1 MARSSHCAMV
11 TQSIFILRGIF
22 MRNLCLVS
30 TLALLSGCGWDS
42 ITTNHTVRLDGA
54 MWDAQSGI
62 ASSSGLYFQLP
73 NVHGLGLVGKDGSF
87 KRVSI
92 DGALT
97 NIFPSPDGNTLIGL
111 VEQTTCPE
119 DEDAVLISDCE
130 EPEVN
135 TQLVA
140 IVDGNIDSAVRLE
153 QPFNAISWD
162 ESGTTAIAYIDGAL
176 GDISSNG
183 VVSLTTVLVIT
194 PADNT
199 ITPVQVGFSAS
210 EVLFHPE
217 TSRAVVLSQSEVAVI
232 DLAASPPTT
241 VVTYPLTLD
250 PDDVVNPVGVS
261 LTPDGSSA
269 LISAQGTDALYI
281 LDLVNP
287 SVNMVS
293 LSNSPAAMAVSNAV
307 DRTFFSFDW
316 TNTLDIMDHDYFDVE
331 SITLD
336 EPMSRIDLT
345 DNYALLSSE
354 NGYRDM
360 YKVGFDLSNETPT
373 FDLTEYRL
381 QGVPNTLELA
391 PSGEFAVALTDN
403 ATQMEIVDLRLGSDN
418 VYPYALES
426 QGIAVAF
433 SQADDGLSLLLLQSG
448 LDYLF
453 SLNLYT
459 NQAEELDLSSPAV
472 DIGALSDGTFF
483 ITHDVASGLVTFYDP
498 TTGNQTEVAGFAI
511 DGATEPKT
519 LSELDQEVGA

>member
-1 MARSSHCAMV
+1 
-11 TQSIFILRGIF
+11 
-22 MRNLCLVS
+22 MRNPFLIS
-30 TLALLSGCGWDS
+30 TLTLLASCGWDT
-42 ITTNHTVRLDGA
+42 ITPNHTVQLDGA
-54 MWDAQSGI
+54 IWDAQSGI
-62 ASSSGLYFQLP
+62 SSSSGLYFRLP
-73 NVHGLGLVGKDGSF
+73 TVNGLGLVGKDGTF
-87 KRVSI
+87 TRVSI

-97 NIFPSPDGNTLIGL
+97 NVFPSPDGETLIGL
-111 VEQTTCPE
+111 VDQTTCP
-119 DEDAVLISDCE
+119 DDDDAILISDCE
-130 EPEVN
+130 EPEVSA
-135 TQLVA
+135 QLVS
-140 IVDGNIDSAVRLE
+140 IVDGNITNSVQLD

-162 ESGTTAIAYIDGAL
+162 ETGTTAIAYIDSDL

-194 PADNT
+194 PADNS
-199 ITPVQVGFSAS
+199 ITPVQVGFAAS

-217 TSRAVVLSQSEVAVI
+217 TNRAVVLSQSEVAVI
-232 DLAASPPTT
+232 DLAAAPPTT

-269 LISAQGTDALYI
+269 LISAQGSDALYI
-281 LDLVNP
+281 LDLINP

-293 LSNSPAAMAVSNAV
+293 LSNSPAAMAVSPTA

-316 TNTLDIMDHDYFDVE
+316 TSTVDIMDHDYFDVE

-354 NGYRDM
+354 NGYRDL
-360 YKVGFDLSNETPT
+360 YKIEFDLSDDTPA

-381 QGVPNTLELA
+381 QGVANSLELA
-391 PSGEFAVALTDN
+391 PSGEFAVALTDS
-403 ATQMEIVDLRLGSDN
+403 ATKMEIVDLRLGSDD
-418 VYPYALES
+418 VYPYALET

-433 SQADDGLSLLLLQSG
+433 SQADDGLSLLLLQEG

-459 NQAEELDLSSPAV
+459 NQAEELDLSSPPV

-483 ITHDVASGLVTFYDP
+483 ITHEVASGLVTFYDP
-498 TTGNQTEVAGFAI
+498 TTGTQTEVAGFAI
-511 DGATEPKT
+511 EGVTEPKN
-519 LSELDQEVGA
+519 LSNLDQEVD

>member
-1 MARSSHCAMV
+1 
-11 TQSIFILRGIF
+11 
-22 MRNLCLVS
+22 MRNLCLIS
-30 TLALLSGCGWDS
+30 TLALLASCGWES
-42 ITTNHTVRLDGA
+42 IPTNHIVQLDGA

-62 ASSSGLYFQLP
+62 VSSSGLYFRLP
-73 NVHGLGLVGKDGSF
+73 AVNGLGLVSKDGTF
-87 KRVSI
+87 THVSL
-92 DGALT
+92 DGPLT
-97 NIFPSPDGNTLIGL
+97 NVFPSPDGDILIGL
-111 VEQTTCPE
+111 VDQTTCPD
-119 DEDAVLISDCE
+119 DEDAVLVTDCD
-130 EPEVN
+130 EPETS

-140 IVDGNIDSAVRLE
+140 IVDGLVINATTLE
-153 QPFNAISWD
+153 QPFNAISWN
-162 ESGTTAIAYIDGAL
+162 ETGTNAIAYIDSNL
-176 GDISSNG
+176 GDVSGNG

-194 PADNT
+194 PADST

-217 TSRAVVLSQSEVAVI
+217 TNRAVVLSQSEVAVI
-232 DLAASPPTT
+232 DLAASPPAT

-250 PDDVVNPVGVS
+250 PDDVVNPVAIS
-261 LTPDGSSA
+261 LTPDGGSA
-269 LISAQGTDALYI
+269 LISAHGTDALYI

-293 LSNSPAAMAVSNAV
+293 LSNSPAAMAVSSAA
-307 DRTFFSFDW
+307 DRTFFTFDW
-316 TNTLDIMDHDYFDVE
+316 TSTLDIMDHDYFDVE
-331 SITLD
+331 SISLD

-354 NGYRDM
+354 NGYRDV
-360 YKVGFDLSNETPT
+360 YKLAFDLTGDETT

-381 QGVPNTLELA
+381 QGVPNSLALA

-433 SQADDGLSLLLLQSG
+433 SQADDGLSLLLLQSD

-459 NQAEELDLSSPAV
+459 NQAEELELSSPPV

-483 ITHDVASGLVTFYDP
+483 ITHDVPSGLVTFYDP
-498 TTGNQTEVAGFAI
+498 ATGSQTEVAGFAL
-511 DGATEPKT
+511 DGVTDPKN
-519 LSELDQEVGA
+519 LSGLDQEVD